1 MKECTQIQIK
11 MQLQM
16 SKDLLIEPVTQQVD
30 LFWQGNE
37 WYGFGGS
44 AS

>member
-1 MKECTQIQIK
+1 MKECTQIQIN
-11 MQLQM
+11 MQLQ
-16 SKDLLIEPVTQQVD
+16 KGKVFLIEPVTQKVD
-30 LFWQGNE
+30 LVWQGNE